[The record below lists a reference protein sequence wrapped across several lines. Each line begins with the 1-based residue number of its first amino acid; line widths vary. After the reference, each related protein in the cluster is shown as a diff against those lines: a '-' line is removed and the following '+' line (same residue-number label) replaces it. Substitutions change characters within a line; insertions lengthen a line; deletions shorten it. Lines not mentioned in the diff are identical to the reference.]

1 MRPDN
6 TTDPAATALNWP
18 DCRNARDLGGLPT
31 VDGGVT
37 RAGVL
42 YRADGL
48 FRLTPAGIAAIRAA
62 GISRI
67 LDLRWPWECERH
79 PSPFAG
85 DPLYLHVPLLEDV
98 LSYDPPHDSYGPML
112 DHNGDRIARAFSA
125 LATAPP
131 GGVLIHC
138 HGGRDRTGGL
148 IALALAVAGVTPEA
162 IVADYGRSP
171 ETSPA
176 AMARTLTHVDVLYG
190 GAEPYLR
197 QIGVPARAIEAV
209 RRRLRS

>member
-1 MRPDN
+1 MTN
-6 TTDPAATALNWP
+6 VPATVALDWP
-18 DCRNARDLGGLPT
+18 ACRNARDLGGLPT

-37 RAGVL
+37 RLGVL

-48 FRLTPAGIAAIRAA
+48 FRLTPSGVAAVRAA
-62 GISRI
+62 GIARI

-79 PSPFAG
+79 PSPFAA
-85 DPLYLHVPLLEDV
+85 DPIHVHVPLLEDE
-98 LSYDPPHDSYGPML
+98 LSYDPPHDTYGPML
-112 DHNGDRIARAFSA
+112 DHNGDRIARAFGA

-148 IALALAVAGVTPEA
+148 VALALAVAGVTPEA
-162 IVADYGRSP
+162 ISADYDRSP
-171 ETSPA
+171 EASPG
-176 AMARTLTHVDVLYG
+176 AMARTLNHLDVLYG

-197 QIGVPARAIEAV
+197 QIGVPLNAVEAV
-209 RRRLRS
+209 RRRLR